1 MLPCHE
7 HVSVGLCG
15 NAKLH
20 LAQFLVRESPGEGG
34 KQPELAG
41 VDWIF
46 NAWGGELGGLYKS
59 WDNDQKV
66 GEGLLL
72 PLRSRVCVSHVQG

>member
-1 MLPCHE
+1 M
-7 HVSVGLCG
+7 
-15 NAKLH
+15 
-20 LAQFLVRESPGEGG
+20 QFLVREHADEAG

-59 WDNDQKV
+59 WDKDQKV
-66 GEGLLL
+66 CKGLLL
-72 PLRSRVCVSHVQG
+72 SQSKAYMPLLQDS